1 MQVQKKKPPIPKRES
16 LFLKVLNR
24 LLKLKFLK
32 VLNLSLG
39 LVKGFAVRL
48 EFFEDNSNTK

>member
-1 MQVQKKKPPIPKRES
+1 MKKETTKKES

-32 VLNLSLG
+32 VLDLSLG
-39 LVKGFAVRL
+39 LVKGFSVRL
-48 EFFEDNSNTK
+48 EFFEDVSNKQ